1 MPVFDKD
8 VASELALSVRAVLRK
23 LRNPELLGR
32 LARRE
37 KRAEL
42 DVRLLPA
49 RLSGAAGWRC
59 RRALHESTI
68 APDPKLDAVDPATVT
83 SEGQG
88 EREGV
93 VCNAEQN
100 EDQLGT
106 SKKSRLT
113 PEHKLEIRRLKKEL
127 SRKKKEH
134 ALLSLELHTARRQG
148 SGSEIRERVK
158 LVKSIKQDVF
168 YLRNEI
174 DAVRQEAGGEPG
186 MGALPDF
193 AIIGAPKCGTT
204 FLYHLLAE
212 HPLVRPAAFKE
223 LHYFDLLHE
232 KGEQWYRH
240 CFSSPRHKDGQK
252 TITGEATPGYL
263 AHPDAPERMAA
274 IAPQVRLIAL
284 LRNPVDRVY
293 SGYHFFRSRQ
303 GRVTNEFDEHA
314 RAALEDPLRS
324 KMLSQGIYV
333 DQLAAW
339 SKVFAR
345 EQMLV
350 LKSETFFED
359 PRHTLSAV
367 LKFLNL
373 PAWEPDASELGRK
386 RNKGPYEG
394 GMAGETRRRLE
405 EYYEPHNQRLYDYL
419 GENFGW

>member
-8 VASELALSVRAVLRK
+8 VVSELALRVRAVLRK
-23 LRNPELLGR
+23 PGLLRR
-32 LARRE
+32 LAWRE

-42 DVRLLPA
+42 ADRLLPA
-49 RLSGAAGWRC
+49 KLSEAAGWHR
-59 RRALHESTI
+59 RRALDESTV
-68 APDPKLDAVDPATVT
+68 APDSKLDAVGSGTVT
-83 SEGQG
+83 SEGRDG
-88 EREGV
+88 RERV
-93 VCNAEQN
+93 ASNSEQN

-113 PEHKLEIRRLKKEL
+113 PEHKPEIQRLKKEL

-134 ALLSLELHTARRQG
+134 ALLSRELHAARLQG

-158 LVKSIKQDVF
+158 QVKSVKQDVF

-174 DAVRQEAGGEPG
+174 DAVRQEAGSEPG

-223 LHYFDLLHE
+223 LHYFDLLHD
-232 KGEQWYRH
+232 KGEQWYRR
-240 CFSSPRHKDGQK
+240 CFPSPRHKDGQK

-263 AHPDAPERMAA
+263 DHPDAPERMAA
-274 IAPQVRLIAL
+274 VAPQVRLIAL
-284 LRNPVDRVY
+284 LRNPVDRAY

-303 GRVTNEFDEHA
+303 GRVTNEFDKHA

-324 KMLSQGIYV
+324 RMLSRGIYV

-350 LKSETFFED
+350 LKSEEFFED
-359 PRHTLSAV
+359 PRRTLDVV
-367 LKFLNL
+367 LNFLDL
-373 PAWEPDASELGRK
+373 PAWEPEASELGQK

-394 GMAGETRRRLE
+394 GMEGETRRRLE

-419 GENFGW
+419 GKDFGW

>member
-8 VASELALSVRAVLRK
+8 AASKLALSVRAVLRNPGL
-23 LRNPELLGR
+23 LRR

-42 DVRLLPA
+42 AVRLLPA
-49 RLSGAAGWRC
+49 RLSGAAGWRR
-59 RRALHESTI
+59 RRALHEPTI
-68 APDPKLDAVDPATVT
+68 APDSKLDAVGSATVT

-88 EREGV
+88 ERV
-93 VCNAEQN
+93 AWNAEQN

-113 PEHKLEIRRLKKEL
+113 PEHKPEIRRLKKEL
-127 SRKKKEH
+127 SRKKKER
-134 ALLSLELHTARRQG
+134 ALLFLELHTARRQG
-148 SGSEIRERVK
+148 SGPELRERVK
-158 LVKSIKQDVF
+158 QVKSIKQEIF
-168 YLRNEI
+168 ALRNKVEV
-174 DAVRQEAGGEPG
+174 VRREAGGEPG
-186 MGALPDF
+186 VGALPDF

-204 FLYHLLAE
+204 FLYYLLAK

-223 LHYFDLLHE
+223 LHYFDLLYD
-232 KGEQWYRH
+232 KGEQWYRQ
-240 CFSSPRHKDGQK
+240 CFPSPRFKDGRK

-263 AHPDAPERMAA
+263 AHPQVPDR
-274 IAPQVRLIAL
+274 IAEIVPQAKLIVL
-284 LRNPVDRVY
+284 LRNPVDRIY
-293 SGYHFFRSRQ
+293 SGYHFFESRR
-303 GRVTNEFDEHA
+303 GRDTSEFDKHA
-314 RAALEDPLRS
+314 RAALEDPRGS
-324 KMLSQGIYV
+324 KMLSQGVYA
-333 DQLAAW
+333 DQIAAW
-339 SKVFAR
+339 SKVFMR

-350 LKSETFFED
+350 LKSEGFFDD
-359 PRHTLSAV
+359 PRSTLSPV
-367 LKFLNL
+367 LGFLDL